1 VRSDRRKPA
10 ILSEAKDPP
19 KRTTHLLPYGMLFYV
34 AIGGALGGVSRYLL
48 GGLVQRMLDT
58 TFPAGTLF
66 VNISG
71 SFLLGA
77 ILRYALDTPSL
88 TPEVR
93 AFLTIGFCGGYTTFS
108 TFSYETV
115 ALLKDGEWTRAGF
128 YVAASVLLSV
138 LGTFLGF
145 ALARQVIAF
154 RVQL

>member
-1 VRSDRRKPA
+1 
-10 ILSEAKDPP
+10 
-19 KRTTHLLPYGMLFYV
+19 MLFYV
-34 AIGGALGGVSRYLL
+34 AIGSALGGVGRYLF

-77 ILRYALDTPSL
+77 ILRYAVDTPTLS
-88 TPEVR
+88 PEVR
-93 AFLTIGFCGGYTTFS
+93 ALLTIGFCGGYTTFS

-115 ALLKDGEWTRAGF
+115 ALLKDGEWARAGF

-138 LGTFLGF
+138 AGTFLGF
-145 ALARQVIAF
+145 ALAREVIAL
-154 RVQL
+154 RERI

>member
-1 VRSDRRKPA
+1 MRSDRRKHV
-10 ILSEAKDPP
+10 ILREAKDPP
-19 KRTTHLLPYGMLFYV
+19 KYATPLLLYSMLFYV
-34 AIGGALGGVSRYLL
+34 AIGSALGGVSRYLL
-48 GGLVQRMLDT
+48 GGLVQRVLDT

-77 ILRYALDTPSL
+77 ILRYAVDTPSL
-88 TPEVR
+88 SPEVR
-93 AFLTIGFCGGYTTFS
+93 ALLTIGFCGGYTTFS

-138 LGTFLGF
+138 AGTFLGF
-145 ALARQVIAF
+145 GLAREVIAL
-154 RVQL
+154 RGRI